1 MNYVLSPSILAADF
15 KVLGQ
20 EMKKTEDN
28 GAEYIHF
35 DVMDGMFVPSISFG
49 MPVMASIHDATEQFM
64 DAHLMVQEPIRYV
77 EAFQKAGADSVT
89 VHVEACED
97 VKATLNKIRECGM
110 KVGLS
115 INPETDVK
123 EVVPYLEE
131 VDMILVMCVHP
142 GFGGQKFIP
151 ESLDKIRAIRAMLN
165 EKNLETDIQADGGV
179 YVENV
184 REVLDAGANVIVAGS
199 AVFRGD
205 AGENT
210 AKVMSKRII
219 IISGGELNEEFVLSI
234 LEKEENQ
241 YVIGVDRGMEFLCR
255 HQILPNYIVGDFD
268 SVKKEIGDYYRNE
281 TNVPIREFNPVK
293 DASDTEIAI
302 RLAMTLGAKEI
313 LILGATGGRID
324 HLWAN
329 VQSLAIPFKAGI
341 DAVIMDT
348 QNKIR
353 LIGGGETHLKKG
365 ETYGPYFSVFP
376 LGEEVYGFSIKG
388 AKYPLDNHTLIPYD
402 SLCVSNQFQED
413 EVTISF
419 MKGIVILMETKDR

>member
-1 MNYVLSPSILAADF
+1 MINYVIAPSILAADF

-210 AKVMSKRII
+210 AKFM
-219 IISGGELNEEFVLSI
+219 
-234 LEKEENQ
+234 
-241 YVIGVDRGMEFLCR
+241 
-255 HQILPNYIVGDFD
+255 
-268 SVKKEIGDYYRNE
+268 
-281 TNVPIREFNPVK
+281 
-293 DASDTEIAI
+293 
-302 RLAMTLGAKEI
+302 EI
-313 LILGATGGRID
+313 LK
-324 HLWAN
+324 
-329 VQSLAIPFKAGI
+329 SY
-341 DAVIMDT
+341 
-348 QNKIR
+348 
-353 LIGGGETHLKKG
+353 E
-365 ETYGPYFSVFP
+365 
-376 LGEEVYGFSIKG
+376 
-388 AKYPLDNHTLIPYD
+388 
-402 SLCVSNQFQED
+402 
-413 EVTISF
+413 
-419 MKGIVILMETKDR
+419 